1 MLEPVKRSRLYEE
14 IVKQLTDL
22 INNGDLKPG
31 DRLPTERALA
41 AELKVSRTAIR
52 EALRALE
59 LMGFIESRVGEGTFV
74 REITMKNV
82 MSPFSTLLSQD
93 IELVSDLI
101 EVRMILEPEVARLA
115 ARRVTPETA
124 EIIGDALETMA
135 AEIAD
140 NQLGIVGDNDF
151 HNALAA
157 ATDNK
162 ALSRILNLCSD
173 LMQSSREAALSSMK
187 DRRVGLRHHREIYR
201 AVIEHDEDLAAFL
214 MRNHLDEAYKNV
226 KGEKI
231 EAESINSRSRIEKNN

>member
-22 INNGDLKPG
+22 INSGDLKPG

-41 AELKVSRTAIR
+41 AELRVSRTAIR

-74 REITMKNV
+74 REITMRNV
-82 MSPFSTLLSQD
+82 IEPFSTLLSQD
-93 IELVSDLI
+93 VQLVGDLI

-115 ARRVTPETA
+115 ARRVTPEKA
-124 EIIGDALETMA
+124 EVIEAALETMA
-135 AEIAD
+135 AEIASD
-140 NQLGIVGDNDF
+140 QLGIVGDNAF
-151 HNALAA
+151 HDALAA
-157 ATDNK
+157 ATENN

-187 DRRVGLRHHREIYR
+187 DRRVGLAHHQEIYN
-201 AVIEHDEDLAAFL
+201 AVIERDEELAASL
-214 MRNHLDEAYKNV
+214 MRHHLDEAYKNV
-226 KGEKI
+226 KGE
-231 EAESINSRSRIEKNN
+231 